1 MFLFY
6 NQRLFVI
13 QLIEILLLLLTDHN
27 GRLTLT
33 KEPTTVAAVT
43 QPKNSTTLTP
53 YLQIQKLAVTR
64 LTISKPHSFYYLPCI
79 PILTPYNYNQD
90 NQPIYCSWYR
100 NDAVIEQLSI
110 RKNDFFIFENGTLRL
125 PPNER
130 ATGAYRCKIEWDE
143 SAVISD
149 LITVEYPV
157 LKRLFPGQQQQ
168 ANISAVEDKPL
179 VLSCPFLSVP
189 QARFSW
195 YFGDDS
201 LANDN
206 RRVKIRVEASSLRL
220 DCALILA
227 NGTLI
232 LRKLRHEQAGKYKCV
247 AQNTFANKGHRQFIW
262 QLRVEPKEA
271 EKGDGFDREEHPD
284 TESVVAEAQ
293 LLPAFQNA
301 TVFVPSGGSL
311 LLQCHAVADFV
322 PIAWYLL
329 HPNNTLVQLSNNSVA
344 LAIKNASFERHEGH
358 YSCITPLA
366 TQTFQVIVTT
376 PPKIVTRLPVELV
389 FISLSKTLTC
399 RAEGHPQP
407 SITWFHNGVQLNS
420 SYTRYISGNELQI
433 HSFDP
438 EEEGIYQCFAKNV
451 AGEDSA
457 IGEMRFKR
465 QTEQANPL
473 QNIRCYP
480 HSFHT
485 INITF
490 DSRTLESMFVVYV
503 VRSNPHS
510 WMSFSPMK
518 LNQTSFVVISTNL
531 PVYRP
536 FALITRFLYP
546 TSEVRSGTAVPQQM
560 ILSSLRS
567 PPVTCCT
574 QGLML
579 RPIAVG
585 NDTFVKWSQ
594 GELENKKYFILQ
606 FSVNHTHPHPSQL
619 LKGPL
624 HGTLTPV
631 EEKAD
636 EVRRH
641 LTIIQPLNE
650 SAAATVLRNAEH
662 EVLDNEVDDMTLE
675 LEEDIFSMV
684 VDASVTGMLLQRFSR
699 IKMRVLIITSENE
712 FLGQDFRYVQWK
724 IIENGTS
731 EQSNMPFRLVTIES
745 RALAFKFLDSL
756 NETCVVECHMLI
768 PMPFPNQEPKCQE
781 RNISNSML
789 LVTDL
794 TADQRYSLHFYNC
807 KTRIFYGDID
817 VKTEQDPPGTISHSK
832 LIKQNGLKLVWQPPV
847 NPNGRVHHYD
857 IRWTLDNVTHEAIV
871 KECQPCSYKF
881 PNVSE
886 TAKIHVAV
894 RVMGD
899 TGAGAPIYFDMVRN
913 NHTLLEEDHESSLS
927 EIYSGIA
934 IGSLL
939 SIVCVLLFGLFII
952 FQQRRFKARAPGP
965 THLTTPTD
973 ITFGNLSSASGMPG
987 DSAGGLSG
995 GTLQQDCHE
1004 MQTLIP
1010 RSRYHIELLPEHTL
1024 EYQTSS
1030 AAAAAAAAVVHLSNG
1045 NGSVQVARRPD
1056 QEVQAGQAGQGD
1068 LSIAGVHNL
1077 SQLPLCQSTSP
1088 ERKTVQDAMR
1098 QEAKAFYIPYRH
1110 APPNAVAL
1118 GGGHKQ
1124 RAASNSDLEVV
1135 VPPNSL
1141 PLVSTMPGLGGSGS
1155 GGGVGNGAGGS
1166 ARRSGSLSSSSA
1178 NSSSSNGSSKKQFHT
1193 NFGRHSNSNDGIC
1206 LLAEE
1211 EAAATLTP
1219 TSEREYAAVGL
1230 SNGFKL
1236 PADVAKSGQNSHY
1249 STNNNNGSSNSS
1261 SSSSNNT
1268 CGSKSAVKSS
1278 QLKDRQP
1285 RGNGNPISYSHNAT
1299 TIVPANGPATAASA
1313 AASAAA
1319 AAAAGAYP
1327 AAVNH
1332 NSTANSK
1339 QSWPATTVVH
1349 RRAQVD
1355 PNG

>member
-1 MFLFY
+1 MFLFH
-6 NQRLFVI
+6 NRRLFVI
-13 QLIEILLLLLTDHN
+13 QLIEILLLLLLLTDHN

-43 QPKNSTTLTP
+43 QPKNSSTLIP
-53 YLQIQKLAVTR
+53 FLQIQKHAVTR
-64 LTISKPHSFYYLPCI
+64 LTISKPHTFYYLPCI
-79 PILTPYNYNQD
+79 PILTPYSYFQD
-90 NQPIYCSWYR
+90 NQPIYCTWYR

-125 PPNER
+125 PPNEK

-157 LKRLFPGQQQQ
+157 LKRVFLGQQQQ

-179 VLSCPFLSVP
+179 VLDCPFLSVP
-189 QARFSW
+189 PARFSW
-195 YFGDDS
+195 YFNNDS

-206 RRVKIRVEASSLRL
+206 RRVKIRVEASSLGY
-220 DCALILA
+220 DFALILS

-232 LRKLRHEQAGKYKCV
+232 LRKLRQEQAGKYKCV
-247 AQNTFANKGHRQFIW
+247 AQNTFANRGHRQFIW
-262 QLRVEPKEA
+262 QLRVEA
-271 EKGDGFDREEHPD
+271 KGEETETLDQEEPDHPE
-284 TESVVAEAQ
+284 TAVSEAQ

-301 TVFVPSGGSL
+301 TVYVPAGGSV

-322 PIAWYLL
+322 SIAWYLQ
-329 HPNNTLVQLSNNSVA
+329 HPNNTVVQLSNNSVA
-344 LAIKNASFERHEGH
+344 LAIKNASYERHEGH
-358 YSCITPLA
+358 YSCITPLE

-376 PPKIVTRLPVELV
+376 PPRIVSRLPVELV

-407 SITWFHNGVQLNS
+407 SITWYHNGAQLNS
-420 SYTRYISGNELQI
+420 SYTRYINGNELHI

-438 EEEGIYQCFAKNV
+438 MEEGIYQCMARNV

-457 IGEMRFKR
+457 TGEMRFKP
-465 QTEQANPL
+465 QPEQANPL

-490 DSRTLESMFVVYV
+490 DSRTLESMFVVYI

-510 WMSFSPMK
+510 WMSFAPMK
-518 LNQTSFVVISTNL
+518 LNQTSFVVISTHL

-619 LKGPL
+619 LNGPL

-631 EEKAD
+631 EEKVD

-641 LTIIQPLNE
+641 LTIIQPLNQT
-650 SAAATVLRNAEH
+650 AAATVLRNAEH

-684 VDASVTGMLLQRFSR
+684 VDASVTGMLLQRFTR

-745 RALAFKFLDSL
+745 RALTFKFLESL
-756 NETCVVECHMLI
+756 NETCVSECHMFI
-768 PMPFPNQEPKCQE
+768 PPQFANQEPKCTD

-794 TADQRYSLHFYNC
+794 KADQRYNLHFYNC
-807 KTRIFYGDID
+807 KTRIFYGELD
-817 VKTEQDPPGTISHSK
+817 VKTEQDPPGTISNSR
-832 LIKQNGLKLVWQPPV
+832 LIKQNGLKLIWEPPV

-857 IRWTLDNVTHEAIV
+857 IRWSLDNVTHEAIV
-871 KECQPCSYKF
+871 KECKHCSYKF

-913 NHTLLEEDHESSLS
+913 NHTLLEEDHESSRS
-927 EIYSGIA
+927 EVYSGIA

-952 FQQRRFKARAPGP
+952 FQQRRFKARPQGP
-965 THLTTPTD
+965 SHLTTPTD

-995 GTLQQDCHE
+995 STLQQDCHE

-1030 AAAAAAAAVVHLSNG
+1030 AAAAAAVVHLTNG
-1045 NGSVQVARRPD
+1045 NGSVQVARRSD
-1056 QEVQAGQAGQGD
+1056 QED
-1068 LSIAGVHNL
+1068 LSITGVHNL

-1118 GGGHKQ
+1118 SGGGHKQ
-1124 RAASNSDLEVV
+1124 RAASNSELEVV

-1141 PLVSTMPGLGGSGS
+1141 PLVSTMPGLGGGGTASAGIN
-1155 GGGVGNGAGGS
+1155 GGGSVG

-1178 NSSSSNGSSKKQFHT
+1178 SSSSNGSSKKQFHT
-1193 NFGRHSNSNDGIC
+1193 NFVRHSNSNDGIC

-1219 TSEREYAAVGL
+1219 TSEREYAAVCL
-1230 SNGFKL
+1230 TNGFKL
-1236 PADVAKSGQNSHY
+1236 PADVAKTGSTHY
-1249 STNNNNGSSNSS
+1249 STNNNNSS
-1261 SSSSNNT
+1261 SSSSNSNSSKT
-1268 CGSKSAVKSS
+1268 GAVDNKSQKAAAAGCGGQA
-1278 QLKDRQP
+1278 KDRP
-1285 RGNGNPISYSHNAT
+1285 RRGNGNPISFGHNAT
-1299 TIVPANGPATAASA
+1299 SIVPANGPAAA
-1313 AASAAA
+1313 
-1319 AAAAGAYP
+1319 AYP

-1332 NSTANSK
+1332 NNTTSK
-1339 QSWPATTVVH
+1339 QSWPAATVAH

>member
-1 MFLFY
+1 MFLFH

-13 QLIEILLLLLTDHN
+13 ELIEILLLLLLLTDHN

-43 QPKNSTTLTP
+43 QPKNSSTLTP
-53 YLQIQKLAVTR
+53 FLQIQKHAVTR

-79 PILTPYNYNQD
+79 PILSPYNYYQD
-90 NQPIYCSWYR
+90 NQPIYCTWYR

-125 PPNER
+125 PPNEK

-157 LKRLFPGQQQQ
+157 LKRVFLGQQQQ

-179 VLSCPFLSVP
+179 VLGCPFLSVP
-189 QARFSW
+189 PARFSW
-195 YFGDDS
+195 YFGNDS

-206 RRVKIRVEASSLRL
+206 S
-220 DCALILA
+220 ALILS

-232 LRKLRHEQAGKYKCV
+232 LRKLRQEQAGKYKCV
-247 AQNTFANKGHRQFIW
+247 AQNTFAAALKATARFTNT
-262 QLRVEPKEA
+262 VM
-271 EKGDGFDREEHPD
+271 RE
-284 TESVVAEAQ
+284 
-293 LLPAFQNA
+293 NA
-301 TVFVPSGGSL
+301 T
-311 LLQCHAVADFV
+311 
-322 PIAWYLL
+322 
-329 HPNNTLVQLSNNSVA
+329 
-344 LAIKNASFERHEGH
+344 EG
-358 YSCITPLA
+358 
-366 TQTFQVIVTT
+366 
-376 PPKIVTRLPVELV
+376 R
-389 FISLSKTLTC
+389 
-399 RAEGHPQP
+399 
-407 SITWFHNGVQLNS
+407 
-420 SYTRYISGNELQI
+420 
-433 HSFDP
+433 
-438 EEEGIYQCFAKNV
+438 
-451 AGEDSA
+451 
-457 IGEMRFKR
+457 M
-465 QTEQANPL
+465 
-473 QNIRCYP
+473 
-480 HSFHT
+480 
-485 INITF
+485 
-490 DSRTLESMFVVYV
+490 
-503 VRSNPHS
+503 
-510 WMSFSPMK
+510 
-518 LNQTSFVVISTNL
+518 
-531 PVYRP
+531 
-536 FALITRFLYP
+536 
-546 TSEVRSGTAVPQQM
+546 
-560 ILSSLRS
+560 
-567 PPVTCCT
+567 
-574 QGLML
+574 ML

-594 GELENKKYFILQ
+594 GELETKKYFILQ
-606 FSVNHTHPHPSQL
+606 FSVNHTYPHPSQL
-619 LKGPL
+619 LNGPL

-631 EEKAD
+631 EEKVD

-641 LTIIQPLNE
+641 LTIIQPLNQ

-675 LEEDIFSMV
+675 LEEDIFSLV
-684 VDASVTGMLLQRFSR
+684 VDASVTGMLLQRFTR

-745 RALAFKFLDSL
+745 RALTFKFLESL
-756 NETCVVECHMLI
+756 NETCVSECHMFI
-768 PMPFPNQEPKCQE
+768 PPQFANQEPKCTD

-794 TADQRYSLHFYNC
+794 KADQRYNLHFYNC
-807 KTRIFYGDID
+807 KTRIFYGELD
-817 VKTEQDPPGTISHSK
+817 VKTEQDPPGTISNSK
-832 LIKQNGLKLVWQPPV
+832 LIKQNGGLKLIWDPPV

-857 IRWTLDNVTHEAIV
+857 IRWSLDNVTHEAIV
-871 KECQPCSYKF
+871 KECKHCFYKF
-881 PNVSE
+881 PNVSD

-913 NHTLLEEDHESSLS
+913 NHTLLEEDHESSRS
-927 EIYSGIA
+927 EVYSGIA

-939 SIVCVLLFGLFII
+939 SIVCVMLFGVFII
-952 FQQRRFKARAPGP
+952 FQQRRFKARAQGP
-965 THLTTPTD
+965 SHLTTPTD
-973 ITFGNLSSASGMPG
+973 INFGNLSSASGIPG

-1030 AAAAAAAAVVHLSNG
+1030 AAAAAAVVHLTNG
-1045 NGSVQVARRPD
+1045 NGSVQVARRSD
-1056 QEVQAGQAGQGD
+1056 QED

-1118 GGGHKQ
+1118 SGGGHKQ
-1124 RAASNSDLEVV
+1124 RAASNSELEVV

-1141 PLVSTMPGLGGSGS
+1141 PLVSTMPGLGGGGTGS
-1155 GGGVGNGAGGS
+1155 AGINGGGGVS

-1178 NSSSSNGSSKKQFHT
+1178 SSSSNGSSKKQFHT
-1193 NFGRHSNSNDGIC
+1193 NFVRHSNSNDGIC

-1219 TSEREYAAVGL
+1219 TSEREYAAVCL
-1230 SNGFKL
+1230 TNGFKL
-1236 PADVAKSGQNSHY
+1236 PADVAKTGSTHY
-1249 STNNNNGSSNSS
+1249 STNNNNSS
-1261 SSSSNNT
+1261 SSSSNSSKTSGAGNKSQKAAAAGSG
-1268 CGSKSAVKSS
+1268 CGGPA
-1278 QLKDRQP
+1278 KDRP
-1285 RGNGNPISYSHNAT
+1285 RRGNGNPISFGHYAT
-1299 TIVPANGPATAASA
+1299 SIVPANGPAAA
-1313 AASAAA
+1313 
-1319 AAAAGAYP
+1319 AYP

-1332 NSTANSK
+1332 NNTTSK
-1339 QSWPATTVVH
+1339 QSWPAATVAH

>member
-6 NQRLFVI
+6 NRRLFVI

-27 GRLTLT
+27 GLTLT
-33 KEPTTVAAVT
+33 KEPTTVAAVS
-43 QPKNSTTLTP
+43 QPKNSTALKP
-53 YLQIQKLAVTR
+53 YLQIQKHAVTK
-64 LTISKPHSFYYLPCI
+64 LTISKPHTSYYLPCI
-79 PILTPYNYNQD
+79 PILNPYNYEQD

-100 NDAVIEQLSI
+100 NDLAVEQLSL
-110 RKNDFFIFENGTLRL
+110 RKNDFFIYENGTLRL
-125 PPNER
+125 PTNEK
-130 ATGAYRCKIEWDE
+130 ASGVYHCKIEWDE

-149 LITVEYPV
+149 RITVEYPV
-157 LKRLFPGQQQQ
+157 LKRLFPGQQQT
-168 ANISAVEDKPL
+168 ANISAVENKPL
-179 VLSCPFLSVP
+179 VLNCPFLSVP
-189 QARFSW
+189 PAKISW
-195 YFGDDS
+195 YYGNDS

-206 RRVKIRVEASSLRL
+206 
-220 DCALILA
+220 ALILS
-227 NGTLI
+227 NGTLV
-232 LRKLRHEQAGKYKCV
+232 LRHLRLEQAGKYKCL
-247 AQNTFANKGHRQFIW
+247 AQNVFASKIHRQFVW
-262 QLRVEPKEA
+262 QLRVEPSGETFYTDNQA
-271 EKGDGFDREEHPD
+271 GVSETTVSE
-284 TESVVAEAQ
+284 TQ

-301 TVFVPSGGSL
+301 TVYVPSGGSV

-322 PIAWYLL
+322 PIEWYLL
-329 HPNNTLVQLSNNSVA
+329 FPNNTVVLLSNNSVA
-344 LAIKNASFERHEGH
+344 LSITNASVSQHEGH
-358 YSCITPLA
+358 YKCRTPLE
-366 TQTFQVIVTT
+366 TQTFHVIVTS
-376 PPKIVTRLPVELV
+376 PPRIVNGLPVELV
-389 FISLSKTLTC
+389 YISLSKTLSC
-399 RAEGHPQP
+399 RAEGNPEP
-407 SITWFHNGVQLNS
+407 TISWYHNGAPLNS
-420 SYTRYISGNELQI
+420 SYTRYINGNELQI

-438 EEEGIYQCFAKNV
+438 EEEGIYQCVARNV

-457 IGEMRFKR
+457 TGELRFKH
-465 QTEQANPL
+465 QMEHVNML

-490 DSRTLESMFVVYV
+490 DSRMLESMFVVYI

-510 WMSFSPMK
+510 WTSFAPMK
-518 LNQTSFVVISTNL
+518 LNQTSYVVISTNL
-531 PVYRP
+531 PVYQP

-546 TSEVRSGTAVPQQM
+546 ITEVRSGTLVPQQM
-560 ILSSLRS
+560 ILSSNRS

-594 GELENKKYFILQ
+594 GQLENKKYFILQ
-606 FSVNHTHPHPSQL
+606 FSINHTNPHPEQL
-619 LKGPL
+619 LNGSL
-624 HGTLTPV
+624 YGTLSPV

-641 LTIIQPLNE
+641 LTIIQPLNH

-662 EVLDNEVDDMTLE
+662 EQDTENDEMTLE
-675 LEEDIFSMV
+675 LEDDIFSLV
-684 VDASVTGMLLQRFSR
+684 VDASVTGMLLQRFTR

-731 EQSNMPFRLVTIES
+731 EQANMPFRLVTIES

-756 NETCVVECHMLI
+756 NETCVVECHMVI
-768 PMPFPNQEPKCQE
+768 PIPFPSQEPKCQE

-794 TADQRYSLHFYNC
+794 KADHRYNLHFYNC
-807 KTRIFYGDID
+807 RTRIFYGEID
-817 VKTEQDPPGTISHSK
+817 VKTEQDPPGTISNSK
-832 LIKQNGLKLVWQPPV
+832 LIKQNGLKLMWEPPT

-871 KECQPCSYKF
+871 KECKFCSYKF

-899 TGAGAPIYFDMVRN
+899 TGAGAPMYFDMANN
-913 NHTLLEEDHESSLS
+913 NHSLLEMDTESSRS
-927 EIYSGIA
+927 EVYSGIA

-939 SIVCVLLFGLFII
+939 SIACVLLFGFFII

-1010 RSRYHIELLPEHTL
+1010 RSRYHIELLPEHTGL

-1030 AAAAAAAAVVHLSNG
+1030 AAAAAAAVVHLANG
-1045 NGSVQVARRPD
+1045 NGSVQVARRVD
-1056 QEVQAGQAGQGD
+1056 LEGVQAD

-1077 SQLPLCQSTSP
+1077 SQLPLCGGGTSP
-1088 ERKTVQDAMR
+1088 ERKTVQDAML

-1110 APPNAVAL
+1110 TPPNAVAL
-1118 GGGHKQ
+1118 SSSSKQ
-1124 RAASNSDLEVV
+1124 CPASSSDLEVI

-1141 PLVSTMPGLGGSGS
+1141 PLVSTMAGLGGGS
-1155 GGGVGNGAGGS
+1155 GGGGAGGAGS
-1166 ARRSGSLSSSSA
+1166 TRRSGSLSSSSA
-1178 NSSSSNGSSKKQFHT
+1178 SSSSNGSSKKQFHT
-1193 NFGRHSNSNDGIC
+1193 NFVRHSNSNDGIC

-1219 TSEREYAAVGL
+1219 TSEREYAAVCL
-1230 SNGFKL
+1230 TNGFKL
-1236 PADVAKSGQNSHY
+1236 PADVAKSGNY
-1249 STNNNNGSSNSS
+1249 STNNNNS
-1261 SSSSNNT
+1261 SSSSNTSNGT
-1268 CGSKSAVKSS
+1268 HLSQKSGAAPVAGPATATATATA
-1278 QLKDRQP
+1278 KDRQP
-1285 RGNGNPISYSHNAT
+1285 RGNGNPISFSHNAS
-1299 TIVPANGPATAASA
+1299 IVPANGPAS
-1313 AASAAA
+1313 
-1319 AAAAGAYP
+1319 
-1327 AAVNH
+1327 VNH
-1332 NSTANSK
+1332 TSAVK
-1339 QSWPATTVVH
+1339 QSWPAATVVH